1 MKKMRLAQTDVEVSS
16 LCYGTDAIGSKIDK
30 ETSYRLLDKVV
41 DLGGNWIDTAN
52 MYATWMPGCS
62 GGESE
67 TTIGQWMK
75 ARGNRDQLFIA
86 TKMGF
91 DYGDAPAGLSAA
103 QIQAECDKSLRRLGM
118 DHIDLLYAHRDDRD
132 TPLAESLEAFDK
144 LVQAGKVKQLGASNF
159 QTWRLAEALTLSA
172 HKGWT
177 RFSVVEQRHTYLRP
191 RPGASFSPQF
201 VVTSE
206 MIDCCRVKQLTLV
219 AYSVLLQGAYT
230 RPDRPMPAQYAGPDA
245 DQRLSVL
252 KTVAQEVGATLNQ
265 VVIAWLLAGKVVPI
279 IAASKVE
286 QIEENVAAL
295 DVRLSEQQIERLNRA
310 GDPSLESEW
319 LR

>member
-1 MKKMRLAQTDVEVSS
+1 MKKIQLAQTDVEVSS

-91 DYGDAPAGLSAA
+91 DYGDAPAGLSAV

-132 TPLAESLEAFDK
+132 TPLEESLEAFDK
-144 LVQAGKVKQLGASNF
+144 LVQAGKVKQLGASNC

-172 HKGWT
+172 HGGWT
-177 RFSVVEQRHTYLRP
+177 PFSVVEQRHTYLRP
-191 RPGASFSPQF
+191 RPGASFSPQV

-206 MIDCCRVKQLTLV
+206 MIDCCRFKQLTLV

-252 KTVAQEVGATLNQ
+252 KTVAQEVEATLNQ

-286 QIEENVAAL
+286 QIEENVAPL

-310 GDPSLESEW
+310 GDPLGESEW

>member
-1 MKKMRLAQTDVEVSS
+1 MKKIQLAQTEVEVSS
-16 LCYGTDAIGSKIDK
+16 LCYGTDAIGSKLDR
-30 ETSYRLLDKVV
+30 ETSYRLLDKYVE
-41 DLGGNWIDTAN
+41 LGGNWIDTAN

-67 TTIGQWMK
+67 TTMGQWMK

-91 DYGDAPAGLSAA
+91 DYGDTPAGLSAA
-103 QIQAECDKSLRRLGM
+103 QIQAECDKSLRRLGIN
-118 DHIDLLYAHRDDRD
+118 HIDLLYAHCDDRS

-144 LVQAGKVKQLGASNF
+144 LIQAGKVKQLGASNC
-159 QTWRLAEALTLSA
+159 QTWRLAEALTLSEQNE
-172 HKGWT
+172 WT
-177 RFSVVEQRHTYLRP
+177 PFSVVEQRHTYLRP
-191 RPGASFSPQF
+191 RQGASFSPQ
-201 VVTSE
+201 VVVNSE
-206 MIDCCRVKQLTLV
+206 MVDCCRSKRLTLV

-230 RPDRPMPAQYAGPDA
+230 HPERPVPAQYAGPDA

-252 KTVAQEVGATLNQ
+252 KTVAQEVGATPNQ
-265 VVIAWLLAGKVVPI
+265 VVIAWLLAGHVVPI

-295 DVRLSEQQIERLNRA
+295 NIELSEQQIERLNRA

>member
-1 MKKMRLAQTDVEVSS
+1 MKKIQLAQTDVEVSS
-16 LCYGTDAIGSKIDK
+16 LCYGTDAIGSKIDR
-30 ETSYRLLDKVV
+30 ETSYRLLDKYVE
-41 DLGGNWIDTAN
+41 LGGNWIDTAN

-91 DYGDAPAGLSAA
+91 DYGDAPAGLSPA

-132 TPLAESLEAFDK
+132 TPLEESLEAFDK
-144 LVQAGKVKQLGASNF
+144 LVQAGKVKQLGASNC

-172 HKGWT
+172 HGGWT
-177 RFSVVEQRHTYLRP
+177 PFSVVEQRHTYLRP
-191 RPGASFSPQF
+191 RPGASFSPQV

-206 MIDCCRVKQLTLV
+206 MIDCCRFKQLTLV

-230 RPDRPMPAQYAGPDA
+230 RPDRPMPAQYAGPNA

-286 QIEENVAAL
+286 QIEENVAPL

-310 GDPSLESEW
+310 GDPLGESEW